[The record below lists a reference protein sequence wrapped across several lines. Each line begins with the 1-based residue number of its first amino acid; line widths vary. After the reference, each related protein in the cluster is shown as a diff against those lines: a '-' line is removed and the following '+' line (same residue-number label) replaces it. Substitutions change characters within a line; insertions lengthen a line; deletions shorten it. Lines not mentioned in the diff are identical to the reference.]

1 MITFIVHADIKPGA
15 TDQFQDAVT
24 RTTRFIGDHEP
35 DWATFA
41 SYDLDAGTAYFVNV
55 VSDSEALVRHFAL
68 ASDNPAHPEMMAAC
82 EVTSVEISGNLSPEA
97 EAAVAGM
104 NPRRR
109 TFDDGTHDRRV
120 AAC

>member
-15 TDQFQDAVT
+15 TDRLQDAVS
-24 RTTRFIGDHEP
+24 RTTRYIADHEP
-35 DWATFA
+35 DWATYV

-55 VSDSEALVRHFAL
+55 VSDSNALLNHFEL

-82 EVTSVEISGNLSPEA
+82 EVTDVEICGNLSPEA
-97 EAAVAGM
+97 ERVVAAM

-109 TFDDGTHDRRV
+109 TFDGGTFDRRV
-120 AAC
+120 APR